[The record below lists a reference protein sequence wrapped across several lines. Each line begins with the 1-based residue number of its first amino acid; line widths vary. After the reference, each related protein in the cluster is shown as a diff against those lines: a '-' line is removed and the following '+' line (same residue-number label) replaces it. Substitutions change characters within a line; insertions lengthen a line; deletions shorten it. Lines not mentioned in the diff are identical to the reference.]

1 MEMATRTR
9 TNTRPTINSSASLAE
24 GRNLEAEPIILPL
37 DNRYTAGRYPMDR
50 PRDGRLSTLLIS
62 SGRNMGFASC
72 CQKLLRIGCSKKKVL
87 FPFPYVEH
95 VVLWE
100 AANKTSPDI
109 RRQPQIFTHP
119 AASRRISGCQP
130 IGLCALIIYCVIQC
144 FAREKK
150 QNNIFFRTFCQL
162 HRFPKSLPG

>member
-37 DNRYTAGRYPMDR
+37 DNRYTAGRYPTDR

-72 CQKLLRIGCSKKKVL
+72 CQKLFDPISSLLRIGCSKKKVL

-130 IGLCALIIYCVIQC
+130 IGLCPLIIYCVIQYL
-144 FAREKK
+144 AREKK
-150 QNNIFFRTFCQL
+150 E
-162 HRFPKSLPG
+162 K